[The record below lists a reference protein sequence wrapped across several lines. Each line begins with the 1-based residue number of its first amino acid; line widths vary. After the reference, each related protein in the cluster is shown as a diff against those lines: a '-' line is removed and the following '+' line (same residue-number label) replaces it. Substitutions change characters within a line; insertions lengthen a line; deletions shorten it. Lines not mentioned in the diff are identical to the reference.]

1 MEEFDKIMTLL
12 TNIQENVKKVHF
24 NGTFSSA
31 QKARKDLVELKK
43 LIPKLRS
50 YLYDQGLKHKNKNN
64 GNN

>member
-1 MEEFDKIMTLL
+1 MEEFDKVMTLL

-24 NGTFSSA
+24 KGTFSSA

-43 LIPKLRS
+43 LIPKLRN
-50 YLYDQGLKHKNKNN
+50 YLHEQVLKNKNN